1 MLKRRNFIKSLGL
14 SGTGLLLASRT
25 LSMPSGTPATG
36 AKPLR
41 FGVIS
46 DLHHL
51 QFKKSEEPRLKAF
64 MDAVLKEKPDFII
77 QCGDFCRP
85 TGSDGI
91 MAEWNRFKGPKYHVL
106 GNHDMDVCDK
116 ATIMK
121 LWGME
126 KPYYSFD
133 QGGYH
138 FVVMDRNFLLKED
151 KTLEDYNNSNW
162 GPLPA
167 PKRSFTDAPQLEWLK
182 QDLAAAK
189 YPVVV
194 FMHQPVFLSDFFQ
207 EIGNADDILSI
218 FDEANLAAKE
228 NGSHAKV
235 TAVFM
240 GHDHD
245 DRYGER
251 NGVHYILLNSSTYVY
266 TDSGAHFYADS
277 LFAFV
282 TLDPAGWMRIE
293 GRSTRYRDEVPHKV
307 KARFPT
313 SISDHA
319 IRLFTGN
326 GKQ

>member
-1 MLKRRNFIKSLGL
+1 MLKRRNFLKQVSL
-14 SGTGLLLASRT
+14 SGTGLLLASNTWSVPLHR
-25 LSMPSGTPATG
+25 PAKD
-36 AKPLR
+36 AQKLR
-41 FGVIS
+41 IGVIS

-51 QFKKSEEPRLKAF
+51 QFGKSEVPRLTAF
-64 MDAVLKEKPDFII
+64 MDAVMKASPDFII

-85 TGSDGI
+85 KQSEEI
-91 MAEWNRFKGPKYHVL
+91 MQQWNRFSGPKYHVL

-126 KPYYSFD
+126 KTYYSFD

-138 FVVMDRNFLLKED
+138 FIIMDRNFLRRED

-167 PKRSFTDAPQLEWLK
+167 PMRSFTDQLQLEWLR

-189 YPVVV
+189 FPVIV

-207 EIGNADDILSI
+207 EIGNADEILAI
-218 FDEANLAAKE
+218 FDDANLAAKQAGK
-228 NGSHAKV
+228 NTRVS
-235 TAVFM
+235 AVFM

-251 NGVHYILLNSSTYVY
+251 NGVHYFLLNSATYVY
-266 TDSGAHFYADS
+266 TNSGAHFYTDA
-277 LFAFV
+277 LYAFI
-282 TLDPAGWMRIE
+282 TLDPAGWLHLE
-293 GRSTRYRDEVPHKV
+293 GRSTSYRDKVPEKV
-307 KARFPT
+307 QAQFPT
-313 SISDHA
+313 SISHQA
-319 IRLFTGN
+319 IRLFSES
-326 GKQ
+326 KV

>member
-1 MLKRRNFIKSLGL
+1 MKRSSFLKNLGL
-14 SGTGLLLASRT
+14 SGAGLLMAGRT
-25 LSMPSGTPATG
+25 WSVPIHPAVKD
-36 AKPLR
+36 AKKLR
-41 FGVIS
+41 IGIIS

-51 QFKKSEEPRLKAF
+51 QFGKPEVTRLKTF
-64 MDAVLKEKPDFII
+64 MDDVMKVSPDFII

-85 TGSDGI
+85 KQSEGI
-91 MAEWNRFKGPKYHVL
+91 MAEWNRFRGPKYHVL

-116 ATIMK
+116 ATIMQ

-138 FVVMDRNFLLKED
+138 FVVMDRNFLRQED
-151 KTLEDYNNSNW
+151 HTLVDYNNSNW

-167 PKRSFTDAPQLEWLK
+167 PMRSFTDKPQLEWLT
-182 QDLAAAK
+182 QDLAEAR
-189 YPVVV
+189 YPVIV

-207 EIGNADDILSI
+207 EIGNADEILAI
-218 FDEANLAAKE
+218 FDEANLAAKRAGK
-228 NGSHAKV
+228 NTQV

-251 NGVHYILLNSSTYVY
+251 NGVHYFLLNSASYVY
-266 TDSGAHFYADS
+266 TNSGAHYYKDA
-277 LFAFV
+277 LYAFV
-282 TLDPAGWMRIE
+282 TLDPSGWLHIE
-293 GRSTRYRDEVPHKV
+293 GRTTTYRDAVPDRV

-313 SISDHA
+313 SISDHKVMLLA
-319 IRLFTGN
+319 KPRV
-326 GKQ
+326 